1 MTTDEALTLFEE
13 TLRKLKTNYDLFFA
27 GVRKLPPSEDRRRL
41 DALVHELG
49 KERMRDN
56 SLRFRFNTLLG
67 RYNQFREL
75 WGRRMR
81 EREEGPL
88 DFRRRSQAFGGSAEG
103 GPPETPPP
111 PGAEPARPRGTPSNG
126 ETYVKVTEATASAA
140 AQRLFEQISEA
151 QRELGKG
158 GLTLAQVEQIVRSQS
173 DLMRSRYAVDAV
185 GFRVEIAD
193 GKVKLKAKPLQKG
206 S

>member
-27 GVRKLPPSEDRRRL
+27 GIRKLPPSEDRRRL
-41 DALVHELG
+41 DALVHELS

-88 DFRRRSQAFGGSAEG
+88 DFRRRAAAFGGGPEPAPQTAAAAEA
-103 GPPETPPP
+103 P
-111 PGAEPARPRGTPSNG
+111 PGGTPASV

-151 QRELGKG
+151 QKQLGKG

-185 GFRVEIAD
+185 GFRVEIVD

>member
-1 MTTDEALTLFEE
+1 MTNDEALDFFEE
-13 TLRKLKTNYDLFFA
+13 ELRKLKTQYDLFFS
-27 GVRKLPPSEDRRRL
+27 GHRKLPPLQDRRRL
-41 DALVHELG
+41 DAMVHEIG
-49 KERMRDN
+49 KDRIRDN
-56 SLRFRFNTLLG
+56 GARFRFNTLLG

-75 WGRRMR
+75 WGRKMR

-88 DFRRRSQAFGGSAEG
+88 DFRRRSAAFAPSEERAA
-103 GPPETPPP
+103 PAPPP
-111 PGAEPARPRGTPSNG
+111 PPRAATGTMVGG
-126 ETYVKVTEATASAA
+126 ESYVKVTEATAGAA
-140 AQRLFEQISEA
+140 AQRLYEQIAEA
-151 QRELGKG
+151 QKQLGKG

-173 DLMRSRYAVDAV
+173 DQMRSKFAVEAV